1 MEPSTLPFHLEAFSK
16 AMNAAPVDLWTVSL
30 LEERPVFL
38 SEEEAARAA
47 RFRFEGD
54 RVRWR
59 RARSALRA
67 ILSRYAG
74 VAPEAL
80 GFVYGPHGK
89 PALSSASNIEFNL
102 SHAGDWALIAVAGPV
117 PVGVDIER
125 IRPHIDMAALLRRL
139 GESVPPDGDLYQAWT
154 RREARS
160 KAAGGALFD
169 PPLDSVR
176 AVGIRAPEGY
186 AAALALVGREPAV
199 TYRGAG

>member
-1 MEPSTLPFHLEAFSK
+1 
-16 AMNAAPVDLWTVSL
+16 MNASPVDLWTVSL

-38 SEEEAARAA
+38 SEEEAQRAS

-74 VAPEAL
+74 DAPEAL
-80 GFVYGPHGK
+80 RFVYGPHGK
-89 PALSSASNIEFNL
+89 PALSPATDIEFNL
-102 SHAGDWALIAVAGPV
+102 SHAGDWAMIAVARAV
-117 PVGVDIER
+117 PAGVDIER
-125 IRPHIDMAALLRRL
+125 IRPNVDIAALLGRL
-139 GESVPPDGDLYQAWT
+139 GETGLPAAVPDLYQAWT

-160 KAAGGALFD
+160 KAIGGALFD
-169 PPLDSVR
+169 PPQPGIGTLDLD
-176 AVGIRAPEGY
+176 APEGY
-186 AAALALVGREPAV
+186 AAAVALIGREPEV